1 MTLQGTV
8 VNGTIVLDGSPA
20 LPEGAR
26 VRVELA
32 DPLPADH
39 PLAPYNRETELNLL
53 RESIEDAKAGR
64 GQPASEVMAE
74 IAKEFDLP
82 PTTSE

>member
-8 VNGTIVLDGSPA
+8 VNGTIVLDGAPP

-32 DPLPADH
+32 DPLPTDH
-39 PLAPYNRETELNLL
+39 PLAPYNRETEIAIL
-53 RESIEDAKAGR
+53 RASIEDMKAGR
-64 GQPASEVMAE
+64 GRPASEVLSE
-74 IAKEFDLP
+74 IAKA
-82 PTTSE
+82 SGG